1 VPSTRE
7 CGGKLEGNLATQ
19 VARMV
24 MMGGKVVGNHLLID
38 IICSPGWLSQSAR
51 LYDGIEIERDVVVAE
66 CRD

>member
-1 VPSTRE
+1 
-7 CGGKLEGNLATQ
+7 
-19 VARMV
+19 